1 MEQLLGDGM
10 EQRGQARV
18 QEADTAREPAQ
29 VVDRELVW
37 GQGFGMVLVKRTAQ
51 QVWWW
56 AA

>member
-37 GQGFGMVLVKRTAQ
+37 GQGFGMVLVKRTAK